1 MKRLLRIILWLASV
15 LLCAG
20 PGGFLFLAGIMAL
33 MQSALRGFVGYQLL
47 GSDPQAESGL
57 WTGGICSALSLG
69 MICIGGLLTLTPLGV
84 SAINKRLLGMGEKV
98 ESHSIETSNRSGFW
112 RTFAILCAILACCI
126 LAGVGLYFY
135 GNHLGKESV
144 GL

>member
-1 MKRLLRIILWLASV
+1 MKRLSRIILWLASV

-20 PGGFLFLAGIMAL
+20 PGGFLFLAGMMAL

-57 WTGGICSALSLG
+57 WTGGICSAFSLG

-84 SAINKRLLGMGEKV
+84 SAISKRLLRTDEKV
-98 ESHSIETSNRSGFW
+98 ESHSVETRNKAGFG

-126 LAGVGLYFY
+126 LAGVGLYFFDNY
-135 GNHLGKESV
+135 LG
-144 GL
+144 